1 MNGGARLRQVCLTPA
16 TIITKIVA
24 DAPDYNVAN
33 PDYGF
38 QGDPQHP
45 IAGSTTATSST
56 PPSTEGH
63 PAGHDDGGGNPQV
76 ENAPTGVIDSKD
88 PKTPEDT

>member
-1 MNGGARLRQVCLTPA
+1 MAVMNGGARLRQVCLTPA

-45 IAGSTTATSST
+45 IAGSTTATS
-56 PPSTEGH
+56 
-63 PAGHDDGGGNPQV
+63 
-76 ENAPTGVIDSKD
+76 
-88 PKTPEDT
+88 